1 MELILSYL
9 LIYLFEQAGFCS
21 RHNLLQEILL
31 DAEEMK
37 TNQVSRKMCSCHS
50 PPVFP
55 CRHFEARL
63 DDSEPKN
70 NIYVLDSE
78 S

>member
-1 MELILSYL
+1 
-9 LIYLFEQAGFCS
+9 
-21 RHNLLQEILL
+21 L